1 MADQPRDARLRSI
14 MQVVDELEAHVMR
27 GRRVPGMSTWGVDGQ
42 HLLELIDELRVAVP
56 TELEQARRVVR
67 QRQQI
72 ITEAQDEA
80 RRIVDTAR
88 ERSEYMVSDVG
99 LMAEARQISEERL
112 RRTDETTRRARDVVD
127 EYALDLVGNL
137 EQLMRRNL
145 AEIDHLMRKN
155 LAELEEVKR
164 GMRNTQGSSL

>member
-1 MADQPRDARLRSI
+1 MADQPRDGRLRSI
-14 MQVVDELEAHVMR
+14 MQIVDELEANVMR

-42 HLLELIDELRVAVP
+42 KLLELVDELRVAIP
-56 TELEQARRVVR
+56 TELEQSRRVVL

-72 ITEAQDEA
+72 IVEAQDEA

-112 RRTDETTRRARDVVD
+112 RRTDEMNRQARDKVD
-127 EYALDLVGNL
+127 QYGMQVIGDLEHVMRENL
-137 EQLMRRNL
+137 TQIDQLMRKSL
-145 AEIDHLMRKN
+145 S
-155 LAELEEVKR
+155 ELEEIKR
-164 GMRNTQGSSL
+164 GMRSAQGAPH